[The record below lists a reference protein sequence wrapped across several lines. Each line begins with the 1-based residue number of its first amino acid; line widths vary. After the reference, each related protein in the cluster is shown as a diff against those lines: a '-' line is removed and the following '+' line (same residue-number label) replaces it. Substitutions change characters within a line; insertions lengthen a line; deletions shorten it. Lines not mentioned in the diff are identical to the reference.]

1 MTQNYE
7 KLEKLDDLLKKGI
20 ITEDEFFQEKEKV
33 LNGSQRDIS
42 DNNLFGL
49 RENTYCF
56 LIHISVLLGCFY
68 IVLGIVIPII
78 LWVINRERYQNVD
91 LHGKNVLNWIISVS
105 IYLIVAFFLSLL
117 FGIVSISAITSSF
130 SLVTPFSMFASFFPI
145 VFLVILNIVFVI
157 IGATKANK
165 GIVWRYPLALRI
177 IK

>member
-20 ITEDEFFQEKEKV
+20 ITEDEFFHEKEKI

-56 LIHISVLLGCFY
+56 LIHISVLLGFFY

-105 IYLIVAFFLSLL
+105 IYLIVAFFLCLL
-117 FGIVSISAITSSF
+117 IGVVSISTFTSSF
-130 SLVTPFSMFASFFPI
+130 SLHTPFSMLSGFFPI
-145 VFLVILNIVFVI
+145 VLLMILNIVFVI
-157 IGATKANK
+157 IGAIKANM

-177 IK
+177 LK